1 MSTLPGACT
10 VIPARYMSARYMS
23 ARYMSA
29 HYMSTLWRLPS
40 PSPPTRSC
48 RGSTSYTTAIQCAD
62 PSAQRYDL
70 TVLQPVGEGNKPPH
84 GRPHVSSC
92 LGTVVAARNFNATSH
107 TESGSCS
114 LPHRREIARD
124 AR

>member
-1 MSTLPGACT
+1 MSTLWRLYRHP
-10 VIPARYMSARYMS
+10 ARYMS

-48 RGSTSYTTAIQCAD
+48 RGSTSYGHSY
-62 PSAQRYDL
+62 PVRRPQRYDL